1 MSGIKIADSAGFLKG
16 LFSMRVLNRRGI
28 VVSEYKDNN
37 MIVNGAR
44 IAMSRLVS
52 EGVESGKVITRFGVG
67 INTDT
72 ATPADT
78 ALVDCYANAIIGHD
92 FPEAGTVRFL
102 WKLGYDEAND
112 KNISEFGLFC
122 EDGSLFSRKVRSPIF
137 KASDLAFEG
146 EWSIIF

>member
-1 MSGIKIADSAGFLKG
+1 MSGIQIADSAGCLKG
-16 LFSMRVLNRRGI
+16 KFLMRVLNRSGLI
-28 VVSEYKDNN
+28 VSEYRDNN

-52 EGVESGKVITRFGVG
+52 EGIESGKVITRFGVG
-67 INTDT
+67 TNTDT

-78 ALVDCYANAIIGHD
+78 GLTDCYANAIITHD
-92 FPEAGTVRFL
+92 FPEAGTVRFF

-122 EDGSLFSRKVRSPIF
+122 DDGSLFSRKVRSPIF
-137 KASDLAFEG
+137 KAADLAFEG

>member
-1 MSGIKIADSAGFLKG
+1 MPGIKIADSACQLKG
-16 LFSMRVLNRRGI
+16 FFAMRVLNSRGL
-28 VVSEYKDNN
+28 VVAEYRDDN

-52 EGVESGKVITRFGVG
+52 EGFESGKVITRFGVG
-67 INTDT
+67 TGVDT

-78 ALVDCYANAIIGHD
+78 SLTDCHMNDIIGHD

-122 EDGSLFSRKVRSPIF
+122 SDGSLFSRKVRSPIF